1 MFSSRFYSNTVRM
14 LKGVELQ
21 VVVVVVGGVVL
32 EAQSLA
38 AEEEM
43 D

>member
-1 MFSSRFYSNTVRM
+1 M

-21 VVVVVVGGVVL
+21 VVVVVGGVVL